1 MKHLKKLL
9 SAILVMA
16 MALTMALPAA
26 AADNY
31 SITIKND
38 KDGHTYEAYQIF
50 KGDFHVDD
58 AGKAILS
65 NIEWGAGVNAD
76 SAEGKF
82 GTAKGKAEALELAGE
97 AEDFAKEVSAYLTT
111 PSSSTNEHK
120 ENIAFSDN
128 TTGKGYVISGLEP
141 GYYLVKD
148 SNDTLNGD
156 PDAYTSYILKVVG
169 NVEATP
175 KSAVPSVDKQVQDE
189 APDAE
194 EGHSDGWGE
203 TADHAINE
211 SFQFK
216 LTATLP
222 ADVNFADYTSY
233 QVKFTDTMSAGVTFE
248 SIESVTVRKT
258 ENTEG
263 HSLTDTQY
271 GLSGVTAG
279 QAGAT
284 WTLTIN
290 DIKSIMGGD
299 FTQGVTVEV
308 IYNAHLNE
316 AAYVNNASG
325 STENKNAVYLEYSN
339 NPNGQG
345 LGKTPPDEVWVF
357 TYEVDNSKIDGKT
370 KAPLAGAEF
379 ELYKAVKDGDKTVP
393 GDKIPVVW
401 DETENMKAY
410 REAKNDTE
418 KASATPM
425 KTREMTDTEGK
436 KHQAFSI
443 KGLDAGEYFLKETKT
458 PGGYNTCEPQLI
470 KISATHAEVK
480 GAGTTTL
487 TQDSTMKL
495 EIVNNK
501 GVELPGTGG
510 IGTTIFYV
518 VGGILVV
525 GAAVLLI
532 AKKRTK

>member
-26 AADNY
+26 AAETY

-38 KDGHTYEAYQIF
+38 KAGHTYEAYQIF
-50 KGDFHVDD
+50 KGDLHIDED
-58 AGKAILS
+58 GKEILS

-76 SAEGKF
+76 SAEAKF
-82 GTAKGKAEALELAGE
+82 GTAKVKAEALELAGE
-97 AEDFAKEVSAYLTT
+97 AEGFAKEVSAYLTT

-120 ENIAFSDN
+120 ENITFSDN

-148 SNDTLNGD
+148 SNGTLNGD
-156 PDAYTSYILKVVG
+156 SDAYTSYILQVVG
-169 NVEATP
+169 NVEARP

-189 APDAE
+189 VPDAE
-194 EGHSDGWGE
+194 AGHSDGWGE

-290 DIKSIMGGD
+290 DIKSIMGND

-339 NPNGQG
+339 NPNGEG
-345 LGKTPPDEVWVF
+345 LGKTPTDEVWVF

-370 KAPLAGAEF
+370 KEALAGAEF
-379 ELYKAVKDGDKTVP
+379 ELYAVTKNGDKTEP

-401 DETENMKAY
+401 DDEMQAY
-410 REAKNDTE
+410 REAKAGE
-418 KASATPM
+418 QASAM
-425 KTREMTDTEGK
+425 QTRETTDAAGK
-436 KHQAFSI
+436 KHQTFSI

-458 PGGYNTCEPQLI
+458 PGGYNTCEPRLI
-470 KISATHAEVK
+470 KISATHAEVE